1 MPFVP
6 PFRLLLVAL
15 CLWLPGA
22 SPLAQELDLYEGEVV
37 VPSQADAERRAALPR
52 ALAQV
57 FVKLT
62 GDARAGQ
69 DPVLASRLADAGR
82 LLQRYR
88 YRQDVVPEAGGARV
102 RLFLLARFDPAGVDA
117 LLADAGRAVWPRPR
131 PVPLLWLAIDDGRGP
146 RLVASAQ
153 AAAVSALTT
162 QARNRGL
169 RMAFPL
175 LDLEDQRAIA
185 VEDVWN
191 GRNEAIVAASG
202 RYQAPVQLIGRMQ
215 RSGSSWDARW
225 TLLDNGEVLHAW
237 SASDPDPVVVLA
249 AGADGAADALTA
261 RYAVPATA
269 GTPGEY
275 VVDLVGLAS
284 AEDYLRAVTHLG
296 ELGVVRSLRVASASG
311 GRARLLLDMA
321 TGPEGLARVLAG
333 ARVLEVVDPALDAP
347 AAGTDPFADAP
358 LPPPTTDDPY
368 ATAPTGPSGT
378 RAPALVLRLLP

>member
-1 MPFVP
+1 MPALP
-6 PFRLLLVAL
+6 LFRLLLVAL
-15 CLWLPGA
+15 GLLLPA
-22 SPLAQELDLYEGEVV
+22 TRPIAQELDLYEGEVV

-62 GDARAGQ
+62 GDARADQ
-69 DPVLASRLADAGR
+69 DPLLGSRLADAGR

-117 LLADAGRAVWPRPR
+117 LLADAGRAVWPTPR
-131 PVPLLWLAIDDGRGP
+131 PAPLLWLAIDDGRGP
-146 RLVASAQ
+146 RLVANAQ

-162 QARNRGL
+162 RARNRGL
-169 RMAFPL
+169 RVAFPL

-191 GRNEAIVAASG
+191 GRHEATVAASG
-202 RYQAPVQLIGRMQ
+202 RYQAPVQLVGRMQ

-225 TLLDNGEVLHAW
+225 TLLDGGQVLHAW
-237 SASDPDPVVVLA
+237 NASDPDPVVVLA

-269 GTPGEY
+269 GEPGRY
-275 VVDLVGLAS
+275 PVLLVGLGS
-284 AEDYLRAVTHLG
+284 AEDYLRAVTHLR
-296 ELGVVRSLRVASASG
+296 ELGVVRSVRVVSASG
-311 GRARLLLDMA
+311 GQARLELDMG
-321 TGPEGLARVLAG
+321 TGPEGLARMLAS
-333 ARVLEVVDPALDAP
+333 ARVLEVVEASPADAMP
-347 AAGTDPFADAP
+347 VGEDPFA
-358 LPPPTTDDPY
+358 
-368 ATAPTGPSGT
+368 TAPALPALASP
-378 RAPALVLRLLP
+378 PALVLRLLP

>member
-1 MPFVP
+1 MPAVP
-6 PFRLLLVAL
+6 SFRLLAVAFGL
-15 CLWLPGA
+15 CLLALPLA
-22 SPLAQELDLYEGEVV
+22 AQELDLYEGEVV
-37 VPSQADAERRAALPR
+37 VSSQADAERRAALPR

-62 GDARAGQ
+62 GDARADQ

-117 LLADAGRAVWPRPR
+117 LLADAGRSVWPTPR
-131 PVPLLWLAIDDGRGP
+131 PAPLLWLAIDDGRGP

-162 QARNRGL
+162 RARNRGL
-169 RMAFPL
+169 RVAFPL

-191 GRNEAIVAASG
+191 DRHQAIAAASG
-202 RYQAPVQLIGRMQ
+202 RYQAPVQLVGRMQ
-215 RSGSSWDARW
+215 RSGSSWDAQW
-225 TLLDNGEVLHAW
+225 TLLDNGQVLHRW
-237 SASDPDPVVVLA
+237 QASDPDPVVVLA

-269 GTPGEY
+269 GQPGEY
-275 VVDLVGLAS
+275 LVELVDLGS
-284 AEDYLRAVTHLG
+284 AEDYLRAVTHLR
-296 ELGVVRSLRVASASG
+296 ELGVVRTLRVASASG
-311 GRARLLLDMA
+311 GRAWLVLDMA
-321 TGPEGLARVLAG
+321 TGPEGLARVLQG
-333 ARVLEVVDPALDAP
+333 ARVLEVVQPLAPDVPALAGAP
-347 AAGTDPFADAP
+347 AAPASP
-358 LPPPTTDDPY
+358 
-368 ATAPTGPSGT
+368 TAPAGGQ
-378 RAPALVLRLLP
+378 APALVLRLLP